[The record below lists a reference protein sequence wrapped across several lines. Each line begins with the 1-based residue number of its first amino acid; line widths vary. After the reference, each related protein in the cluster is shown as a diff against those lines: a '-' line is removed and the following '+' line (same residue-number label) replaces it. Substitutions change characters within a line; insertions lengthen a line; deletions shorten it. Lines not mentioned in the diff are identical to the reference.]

1 MNFKELTIRLL
12 NESTVTPKE
21 QRVYVEKQF
30 NKHINRVL
38 NRMDMELLE
47 LNNIKTE
54 KRSKTE
60 LDIELSDAILCKVV
74 LPKDGE
80 YDYYGD
86 GKVFLTFIV
95 PVINQATIN
104 VENSLEE
111 VEFRTVV
118 QKSKTRLKSVTI
130 DGREITYMGR
140 DDYPILELFN
150 KNKKTNIR
158 KKYLEFKNINISS
171 ILEDKKVKKEITS
184 MLKKQG
190 INSTN
195 TDINHIA
202 KRHKVST
209 RQIAFLNDHTYII
222 FPKEGNNI
230 SKIQVILKNYDFE
243 TWAIDSNEIRNKK
256 EEYNQYL
263 LDEINKLASNGV
275 LYYRSRNKNFEKVL

>member
-47 LNNIKTE
+47 RNNIRTE

-95 PVINQATIN
+95 PVINQGTIN

-140 DDYPILELFN
+140 DDKPILELFN
-150 KNKKTNIR
+150 KNKRTNIR
-158 KKYLEFKNINISS
+158 KKYLELKNINISS
-171 ILEDKKVKKEITS
+171 ILEDKEVKKEINS
-184 MLKKQG
+184 MLK
-190 INSTN
+190 N
-195 TDINHIA
+195 
-202 KRHKVST
+202 
-209 RQIAFLNDHTYII
+209 
-222 FPKEGNNI
+222 
-230 SKIQVILKNYDFE
+230 
-243 TWAIDSNEIRNKK
+243 
-256 EEYNQYL
+256 
-263 LDEINKLASNGV
+263 
-275 LYYRSRNKNFEKVL
+275 KVLIQLIPILTI